1 MADGKPRFQISL
13 QTMFLL
19 VLAFAIGFT
28 ARNLASGLH
37 PFAMRLVLPSST
49 TPIVIG
55 DELIVESL
63 TDSSIDRRVV
73 VLSDGTIK
81 LPSAGTIKVAGQDVA
96 AIEKTLTTAY
106 ASYYKNP
113 VIQVYRADASQSI
126 RSK

>member
-1 MADGKPRFQISL
+1 
-13 QTMFLL
+13 MFLL
-19 VLAFAIGFT
+19 ILAFALGFA

-37 PFAMRLVLPSST
+37 PFAMKLVLPSST
-49 TPIVIG
+49 TPIAIG

-81 LPSAGTIKVAGQDVA
+81 LPNAGTIKVAGQDVA
-96 AIEKTLTTAY
+96 AIEKTLAMAY
-106 ASYYKNP
+106 APFFKNLG
-113 VIQVYRADASQSI
+113 IQVYRADASQSI